1 MATGIAE
8 LDREIG
14 EGVLEWIQVSKDY
27 RRRGLGS
34 YLVLELLWR
43 MRKAARFVTVSGECE
58 NADNPE
64 GLYRKCGFA
73 VTTCG
78 MFCESESK
86 LVSRDK
92 KVSVNYPAAS
102 WRGINLPTQ
111 QAAGY

>member
-1 MATGIAE
+1 MPI
-8 LDREIG
+8 
-14 EGVLEWIQVSKDY
+14 IQKDY
-27 RRRGLGS
+27 I
-34 YLVLELLWR
+34 
-43 MRKAARFVTVSGECE
+43 E
-58 NADNPE
+58 NVV
-64 GLYRKCGFA
+64 FA

-86 LVSRDK
+86 LVSQDK